1 VKHLRALLINPY
13 IYDFSAYNYWST
25 PLGLL
30 YMGSILKINDIEIN
44 LIDCL
49 RVDESKRKEDGRAPF
64 LKEKVDKPQSLK
76 DINKRL
82 KRYGISK
89 KALAEELSLLE
100 NPDIILITSIMTYWY
115 SGVKEVLDATRD
127 VFPNKKIVIGGI
139 YPSLCFE
146 HALKEMTKADLIVKN
161 NEIDKFYSFVESEL
175 HTILSYKP
183 NPYNF
188 DALPYPCFDLYD
200 YIPFV
205 PLLTSYGCIYKCT
218 YCATPY
224 MHPKLVRRKSENA
237 TDEIRFWYNHGV
249 NSFVIYDDN
258 FLFNKDLFAKPLLKH
273 IIELPFSVKIY
284 NPNALN
290 AALVDE
296 ELAFLLLKAGF
307 KDVRIGLETINPIVQ
322 KSTGGKVSLKIFEN
336 ALNWLIKAGFPANA
350 ISIYILAGLPF
361 QKWEEVKTAI
371 DYIANFGVKIHIAEY
386 TPIPHTP
393 MFDEFKSFARF
404 PIADNPLYQNNALF
418 PFAWHGFTYDNLS
431 FIKQY
436 AKEINGNID
445 KHIK

>member
-1 VKHLRALLINPY
+1 MKHLKTLLINPY
-13 IYDFSAYNYWST
+13 IYDFSAYSYWST

-30 YMGSILKINDIEIN
+30 YIGSILRKNGIEIS

-49 RVDESKRKEDGRAPF
+49 KVDENKRKEDGRAPF

-76 DINKRL
+76 DIRKRL

-89 KALAEELSLLE
+89 KALTEELSLLDQ
-100 NPDIILITSIMTYWY
+100 PDMILITSIMTYWY
-115 SGVKEVLDATRD
+115 SGVKEVLDITRD
-127 VFPNKKIVIGGI
+127 VFPDKKIVIGGI
-139 YPSLCFE
+139 YPSLCYE
-146 HALKEMTKADLIVKN
+146 HALKEMSKADCIVKN
-161 NEIDKFYSFVESEL
+161 NEIDNFYSFVEREL
-175 HTILSYKP
+175 PASLPYKP
-183 NPYNF
+183 DPYDF

-224 MHPKLVRRKSENA
+224 MHPNMVRRKPESTA
-237 TDEIRFWYNHGV
+237 DEIRFWHDHGV
-249 NSFVIYDDN
+249 NRFVIYDDS
-258 FLFNKDLFAKPLLKH
+258 FLSKMDRFAKPLLKY

-290 AALVDE
+290 AAMVDE

-307 KDVRIGLETINPIVQ
+307 KDIRIGLETVNPLLQ
-322 KSTGGKVSLKIFEN
+322 KSTGGKVSLKTFEN
-336 ALNWLIKAGFPANA
+336 ALNCLTGAGFSADK

-361 QKWEEVKTAI
+361 QKWEDVITAI
-371 DYIANFGVKIHIAEY
+371 DYIADFGVRVHIAEY

-404 PIADNPLYQNNALF
+404 PIADNPVYQNNALF
-418 PFAWHGFTYDNLS
+418 PFVWQGFTDENMS
-431 FIKQY
+431 FVKRY
-436 AKEINGNID
+436 AKGKNGNID
-445 KHIK
+445 KIG